1 MTRKRGFTFIEV
13 MIAISL
19 FLIMVVFIVKL
30 DRTTSNEI
38 KNVSEMTEKAE
49 IAQGE
54 LEKFKAA
61 PQQNA
66 SMTVPGY
73 NGYIV
78 TVESSNAGS
87 VYTAVTEVT
96 ITVKKDTAAV
106 DENQYVLKA
115 HVLLK

>member
-1 MTRKRGFTFIEV
+1 MTRKRGFTFLEI

-38 KNVSEMTEKAE
+38 RNIGEMTAKAG
-49 IAQGE
+49 IAKGE

-61 PQQNA
+61 PQQNV

-73 NGYIV
+73 EGYIV
-78 TVESSNAGS
+78 TVESSNMDNA
-87 VYTAVTEVT
+87 YAAVTEVT